1 MMTFREII
9 NNRIKNR
16 LKRSFLDVNT
26 QLEHFAIIT
35 YKIPVK
41 KIEHLIPTPF
51 KLWTLKKQ

>member
-51 KLWTLKKQ
+51 KLWT